1 MEYTQRDSDTQNYIM
16 VSEVVKLSNFQFLCW
31 YLMIGVFCHCF
42 LRSKFHT
49 VSLLFCLTNKCDVL
63 SVCYNKLG
71 SCGLSSVSA
80 AIVNIRCSRGFLL
93 LRLGFK
99 TYSLSSDLVLIQF
112 LVPSCYL
119 TALAQLDFGFIR
131 KSSAVIMATVLKFY
145 DPFNFTAPNLEPW
158 SSIGVGPMASP
169 VDLYIKGTRKE
180 EEVIVGGLLS
190 LLGREGIK
198 IYDTLAL
205 SAANAKNI
213 KSVLDALTEYFQ
225 PLKSEVFDQF
235 LFHRSHQQP
244 GEPFDV

>member
-1 MEYTQRDSDTQNYIM
+1 M

-42 LRSKFHT
+42 LRT
-49 VSLLFCLTNKCDVL
+49 
-63 SVCYNKLG
+63 
-71 SCGLSSVSA
+71 
-80 AIVNIRCSRGFLL
+80 
-93 LRLGFK
+93 
-99 TYSLSSDLVLIQF
+99 
-112 LVPSCYL
+112 
-119 TALAQLDFGFIR
+119 LAQLDFGFIR

-190 LLGREGIK
+190 LI
-198 IYDTLAL
+198 AL

-244 GEPFDV
+244 GEPFDVWLVEL